1 MPDKEPTHVGTEGES
16 RAVTNVHAR
25 LSKDSI
31 ITKLDKPGVVLLH
44 GSQVKFDNSLK
55 FDQQDRGM

>member
-1 MPDKEPTHVGTEGES
+1 MPDYEPAHVGTEGES

-55 FDQQDRGM
+55 FD